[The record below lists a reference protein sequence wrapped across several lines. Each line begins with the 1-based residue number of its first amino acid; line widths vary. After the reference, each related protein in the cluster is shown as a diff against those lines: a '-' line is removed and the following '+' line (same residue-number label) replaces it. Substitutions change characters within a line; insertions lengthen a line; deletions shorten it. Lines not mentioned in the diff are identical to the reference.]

1 MQVNMVFRSRGNP
14 AASIIYFIC
23 FNWTNSISSIFS
35 CIPHY
40 VASLLAKIVKKIWSL
55 HWSQTVADPSSSSIN
70 RKSSRVATTNNTAV
84 NLIINLTHSK
94 DTTADNNGVSL
105 PACLDQNL
113 ALNFMFRF
121 MPGDERKA

>member
-1 MQVNMVFRSRGNP
+1 M
-14 AASIIYFIC
+14 
-23 FNWTNSISSIFS
+23 
-35 CIPHY
+35 
-40 VASLLAKIVKKIWSL
+40 SLLAKFRSV
-55 HWSQTVADPSSSSIN
+55 HWSQTVADPSCSLIN
-70 RKSSRVATTNNTAV
+70 RKSSQVATTNNTAV

-105 PACLDQNL
+105 PVCLDQNL